1 MSENDAS
8 PLPIVVVA
16 EDDFLLRMLATDIL
30 TDQGYAVLE
39 AESAEVALMM
49 LESTS
54 NVRLLFTDVQMPGA
68 LDGMELAR
76 RVCERWPLVPV
87 LVTSGQRRLRPGDL
101 PDSARFLAKPYR
113 QEDLV
118 AVIDNL
124 IRG

>member
-87 LVTSGQRRLRPGDL
+87 LVTSGQRRIRPGDL

>member
-1 MSENDAS
+1 MSEKDAS

-87 LVTSGQRRLRPGDL
+87 LVTSGQRRIRPGDL